1 MKDILGLDFLKICRK
16 YRSNGVLF
24 PEIHYI
30 CRANRCVCMQPLAE
44 KCFSLNRR
52 DWTKSPKKSNS
63 SLKVLG
69 ISTPCFVYPR
79 ALSVSKVYTSQCERC
94 FYLPPL

>member
-44 KCFSLNRR
+44 KCFSLNQCSWRNR
-52 DWTKSPKKSNS
+52 QIKSNA
-63 SLKVLG
+63 LQKVLG
-69 ISTPCFVYPR
+69 ISTPLFCIFQGIEYAHSLCITVR
-79 ALSVSKVYTSQCERC
+79 E
-94 FYLPPL
+94 

>member
-44 KCFSLNRR
+44 KCFHLTNVVGEIA
-52 DWTKSPKKSNS
+52 KSNPTHY
-63 SLKVLG
+63 KR
-69 ISTPCFVYPR
+69 FW
-79 ALSVSKVYTSQCERC
+79 E
-94 FYLPPL
+94 